1 MKGNFVINNFRR
13 VAMTCLAATTLGSC
27 MALAQTA
34 GADALTAPPVPDNL
48 QPPAGSTLFLKGQ
61 AQGTQNYI
69 CLPSGDGFA
78 WTFFSPQATLF
89 LTIKWYGSDFRQ
101 QIITHFLSPNPAE
114 GGTGRA
120 TWQSSIDTSQVW
132 AKVRPNGSSTDPK
145 FVAAGAIPW
154 LALEAVGTQRGPTGG
169 DLLAHTTLVQ
179 RLNTAGGVA
188 PDTGCSSAAN
198 VGATAL
204 VPYTADYFFY
214 RQATN

>member
-1 MKGNFVINNFRR
+1 MKGQFVTRFFRR
-13 VAMTCLAATTLGSC
+13 LAPTCLVAVALGSSLG
-27 MALAQTA
+27 MAQT
-34 GADALTAPPVPDNL
+34 GLITPPPVPDNL
-48 QPPAGSTLFLKGQ
+48 QIEAGNALFLAGH

-69 CLPSGDGFA
+69 CLPNATGFA

-89 LTIKWYGSDFRQ
+89 FDVRFLGSTFRQ

-120 TWQSSIDTSQVW
+120 TWQSSLDTSAVW
-132 AKVRPNGSSTDPK
+132 AKVRANGSSTDPA

-154 LALEAVGTQRGPTGG
+154 LTLQAVGTQRGPQGG
-169 DLLAHTTLVQ
+169 DILANTTFVQ

-188 PDTGCSSAAN
+188 PSTGCSEAAN

-204 VPYTADYFFY
+204 IPYTADYFFY
-214 RQATN
+214 KKAD